1 MEVALVVG
9 GVLAPVDGSQ
19 LEEPEP
25 VLGRVA
31 AEAGAATLPHDL
43 LCARRGSGF
52 GLLWDVDDGRLGREG
67 RLPHPLLGSGVRLG
81 RRGGK
86 AQECREPAFGSLG
99 GEGHDLLAQLAEA
112 VRAVSVLGRHVG
124 LVSDRGLRLWDRF
137 GAGLGTG
144 RRADGVVRRSERVM
158 GLGMEREAAV
168 VEKESRKK
176 QINKEGLCEALLVG
190 SFILPPDAP
199 PSLLVPRKVF
209 TW

>member
-9 GVLAPVDGSQ
+9 GVLAPVDGPQ

-31 AEAGAATLPHDL
+31 AEAGAAALPHGL
-43 LCARRGSGF
+43 LCVRSGSGF
-52 GLLWDVDDGRLGREG
+52 VLLWDIDDGRLGREG

-86 AQECREPAFGSLG
+86 AQECREPALGSLG

-137 GAGLGTG
+137 VAGLWIGC
-144 RRADGVVRRSERVM
+144 RADGVVCRSERVM
-158 GLGMEREAAV
+158 GPGMEGKQLLLKKK
-168 VEKESRKK
+168 VEKADEL
-176 QINKEGLCEALLVG
+176 GGAV
-190 SFILPPDAP
+190 
-199 PSLLVPRKVF
+199 
-209 TW
+209 